1 MQHFELTD
9 ILTKLGFL
17 LSFLFNSFFI
27 YLTVFYI
34 KDIFG
39 TYKKLIIFFSIV
51 GILFSGLEV
60 CARPFAHNFNN
71 SLFYFSL
78 NNSGPESLV
87 IFAIMLWAG
96 FYVIIVSSIAVQF
109 IYRYLCLLESEKVR
123 KINIL
128 KNLCWMFYPVLP
140 GTFYTGALYMLCWP
154 DEYSDSYVRNVILEN
169 YQLDVANLR
178 RFVMTPYNTDESIR
192 WNNFTFHVIAA
203 VLVCF
208 HYSIIIFCGF
218 RMHISMKHELENP
231 LLPPVLGIKINWQTG
246 WLYSFIG
253 VYPPFDSVAFMVIV
267 TEYKVLIRRR
277 FLKFFNK
284 NRESTVYASVARPM
298 NNRSSALD

>member
-1 MQHFELTD
+1 MQYELTD

-27 YLTVFYI
+27 YLTVIYI
-34 KDIFG
+34 QNVSG
-39 TYKKLIIFFSIV
+39 LYKKLVIFFSIV

-60 CARPFAHNFNN
+60 YARPFAHNFNN

-96 FYVIIVSSIAVQF
+96 FYVVIVSSIAVQF
-109 IYRYLCLLESEKVR
+109 IYRYMCLLDSEKTM
-123 KINIL
+123 NMSSL
-128 KNLCWMFYPVLP
+128 KNLGWMFYPVLP
-140 GTFYTGALYMLCWP
+140 GAFYTGALYMLCWP
-154 DEYSDSYVRNVILEN
+154 DEYSDSYVRNVIFDN

-218 RMHISMKHELENP
+218 RMHISMKHELEKFSVQNRKLQKQFFKALLFQSLGPSIFIFMPAVPVLLSP

-246 WLYSFIG
+246 WLYLS
-253 VYPPFDSVAFMVIV
+253 
-267 TEYKVLIRRR
+267 R
-277 FLKFFNK
+277 N
-284 NRESTVYASVARPM
+284 
-298 NNRSSALD
+298 